1 MQEAR
6 LAKVY
11 AKSILDL
18 AIEKNK
24 LEEVRKDMHL
34 VYDLCKENREFYL
47 MLKSPII
54 KGDKKSKILEEI
66 FKNKTDN
73 LSQSFIQLLA
83 KKGRANYLLE
93 ITNAFEQAYKNH
105 KNIKEVT
112 ITSAIQLS
120 EETIQNIK
128 TKINQEIKD
137 TIIEIKTKV
146 KPEIIGGI
154 VIELDD
160 KLFDASVRNRLNQIK
175 QNFLH
180 NEYVAKI

>member
-1 MQEAR
+1 
-6 LAKVY
+6 
-11 AKSILDL
+11 
-18 AIEKNK
+18 
-24 LEEVRKDMHL
+24 
-34 VYDLCKENREFYL
+34 
-47 MLKSPII
+47 
-54 KGDKKSKILEEI
+54 
-66 FKNKTDN
+66 
-73 LSQSFIQLLA
+73 LLA